1 MTGKKEIIKKQEIVI
16 TGFGGQGIVLA
27 GRILGE
33 AAVLGDHKES
43 TLVQSYGPEARG
55 GACSAEVVISDEAI
69 HYPYVRYP
77 DILVCMSQSGLDKF
91 IDTIK
96 EKSALLIDQDLV
108 RYRGPGREVF
118 SIPSTRMAEELGRSM
133 MANIIMLGFL
143 TAVTGVVSMDGA
155 VNAVTGSVPKG
166 TEKMN
171 TTAFNKGYDHGLAV
185 LKGRKK
191 KAGGKSGA

>member
-55 GACSAEVVISDEAI
+55 GACSAEVVISDDAI

-96 EKSALLIDQDLV
+96 EKGILLIDQDLV
-108 RYRGPGREVF
+108 RYRGPDREVF
-118 SIPSTRMAEELGRSM
+118 SVPSTRMAEELGRSM

-143 TAVTGVVSMDGA
+143 TAVTRVVSTDGA
-155 VNAVTGSVPKG
+155 VNAVTGSVPRG

-171 TTAFNKGYDHGLAV
+171 ATAFNKGYDHGLAV